1 MKKVKK
7 EYKKGVN
14 SLIILGTWMIW
25 KHRNACV
32 FDSVA
37 PSVNSIMRELN
48 DECSLWCLAG
58 SRKLQGL
65 ELAGVL

>member
-1 MKKVKK
+1 MK
-7 EYKKGVN
+7 
-14 SLIILGTWMIW
+14 W

-37 PSVNSIMRELN
+37 PSVNSIMRELK